1 MSLWAIIPVKPLR
14 RGKSRLSSVLTEDER
29 AMLNYSMLSN
39 VLLTLR
45 SISQIDQILVVSR
58 DTSALSLARE
68 YGVRTVQEDGRPNL
82 NTALKRATAV
92 AQIYSVDNILVL
104 PADLPL
110 ITSQDI
116 ENIIKKAGDPPV
128 MVIAPDRR
136 MDGTNALYVSPA
148 GTIEYSYGPVSYT
161 HLRAHETPEQLVCRL
176 LLEKKN
182 LLYNGHL
189 YGLLPHF
196 GGKRLISDEFTE

>member
-1 MSLWAIIPVKPLR
+1 MTLWAIIPVKPLR

-29 AMLNYSMLSN
+29 AVLNYSMLGN
-39 VLLTLR
+39 MLLTLK
-45 SISQIDQILVVSR
+45 SIDRIDQILVVSR
-58 DTSALSLARE
+58 DTAALSLARE
-68 YGVRTVQEDGRPNL
+68 YGARTVQEDGRPNL

-92 AQIYSVDNILVL
+92 AKIHSVHDVLVL

-116 ENIIKKAGDPPV
+116 EKIIQLAEPPPV

-148 GTIEYSYGPVSYT
+148 GKIEYSYGPGSCQK
-161 HLRAHETPEQLVCRL
+161 HIAQAKKQGMRL
-176 LLEKKN
+176 ELCQFPALSLDLDLPADLELLKEIQAMRVD
-182 LLYNGHL
+182 L
-189 YGLLPHF
+189 
-196 GGKRLISDEFTE
+196 

>member
-148 GTIEYSYGPVSYT
+148 GTIEYSYGPGSFRRHIEQAKINRMRT
-161 HLRAHETPEQLVCRL
+161 EICDLPTLSLDLDWPEDLEL
-176 LLEKKN
+176 LKQ
-182 LLYNGHL
+182 
-189 YGLLPHF
+189 
-196 GGKRLISDEFTE
+196 IQAMQVDM

>member
-148 GTIEYSYGPVSYT
+148 GTIEYSYGPGSFRRHIEQAKINHMRT
-161 HLRAHETPEQLVCRL
+161 EICDLPTLSLDLDWPEDLEL
-176 LLEKKN
+176 LKQ
-182 LLYNGHL
+182 
-189 YGLLPHF
+189 
-196 GGKRLISDEFTE
+196 IQAMQVDI

>member
-104 PADLPL
+104 PADLSL
-110 ITSQDI
+110 IHI
-116 ENIIKKAGDPPV
+116 
-128 MVIAPDRR
+128 
-136 MDGTNALYVSPA
+136 
-148 GTIEYSYGPVSYT
+148 
-161 HLRAHETPEQLVCRL
+161 
-176 LLEKKN
+176 
-182 LLYNGHL
+182 
-189 YGLLPHF
+189 
-196 GGKRLISDEFTE
+196 